1 MLHILFCLLSKDYN
15 KTNLQF
21 KNLKLLTMNQLK
33 RLLLRKCKSIS
44 FLILLQLFVI
54 AASAQIK
61 VSGKVT
67 GPDGKGVPSAS
78 VSIRNTTFGA
88 ATDADGMYSITADL
102 KPATYTID
110 YTGVGYKS
118 KEQSLIV
125 NNSVAYTS
133 DIQLSEDALKMDE
146 VVVIGSSLKQ
156 SRKELGNTVNSVSA
170 KQLINTGSGNLSAAL
185 QGKVP
190 GAQITQTSGDPSGG
204 ISIRMRGTST
214 IKGSSE
220 PLYVIDGVI
229 VSNATTN
236 VTNLNVGAGA
246 SAELGTN
253 RMADINPN
261 DIEKIDI
268 IPGASA
274 SAIYGSRAS
283 NGVVLITTKTGKAGQ
298 LKIDFG
304 TSLISNSLR
313 KKVYI
318 STYGKQFGYAA
329 LRLGNISNAGGPPT
343 YTGATTTYT
352 RPDGQ
357 VRILATDLVDVTRYD
372 YQDNIFQKGMGTD
385 NYISLSGGSEK
396 TKYYFSGGYY
406 KNEGIIKNTD
416 FRRFN
421 FKTRVEQTINK
432 YLTIIGGI
440 AYTNSFSNEKPN
452 GNVFWSPINS
462 INITNNLYDITQRDA
477 AGNLKN
483 VEPTRVNPLSVVED
497 MSLTQ
502 SVNRTISD
510 IQVKIKP
517 FKGLSIDYILGI
529 DNFSQEGRNLIERY
543 PYIAA
548 QEGLGYVASALVN
561 TFLINN
567 DVNISYQTK
576 FKTISSLTTAGF
588 NHQYQKIT
596 GLFNEGRDLLNG
608 ITTINGAAVKLDPRY
623 VLDQRQIF
631 GGFLQQTFGYK
642 NVFFLT
648 AAGRIDGSTSFPQ
661 DTRTYF
667 YPKVSASWSISDM
680 DFWKDLTNSWFNS
693 ARVRAS
699 WGVAGNLSGIGSYD
713 RFSNYLSSNIN
724 GIATYNANTALGNG
738 LVVPERSSEFEFGT
752 DLSFFNNKL
761 GLVFTVYNKKIV
773 DNSLLVDRV
782 LAPSSGGST
791 RTENVGNLTNK
802 GWELGVTATPVSGK
816 NFNWTLFGSVNR
828 NKNLVTASSQVSP
841 VALANAG
848 GSPSVILAGYPVGVF
863 YGNYF
868 ERDAQGNLAL
878 DAGGRPIASVNNP
891 TAKVLLRKAL
901 GDPNPDWVIS
911 LNNSFEYKKLSFSFL
926 FDGALGQEVFNA
938 DRRTRQGVGI
948 GDYSEKEIKGLLPR
962 GYIFSIYNTEE
973 WRIESGS
980 YIKLREIALSYQLP
994 SFAKFIK
1001 SSSISLIGRNLV
1013 SFDDYDGY
1021 DPETN
1026 AGGNSSV
1033 LRGIDFGNVPIPKT
1047 FQLSFRAS
1055 F

>member
-1 MLHILFCLLSKDYN
+1 M
-15 KTNLQF
+15 
-21 KNLKLLTMNQLK
+21 KNLLWLGQGRWKAF
-33 RLLLRKCKSIS
+33 S
-44 FLILLQLFVI
+44 FLLFLQL
-54 AASAQIK
+54 AALLVTAQIR
-61 VSGKVT
+61 VTGKVT
-67 GPDGKGVPSAS
+67 DAAGKGIPSIS
-78 VSIRNTTFGA
+78 VIVRNTTIGTV
-88 ATDADGMYSITADL
+88 TDAIGNYDLSATL
-102 KPATYTID
+102 KPGTYVLDFTGVGFKSAEQALEIGTAAAYTID
-110 YTGVGYKS
+110 AK
-118 KEQSLIV
+118 
-125 NNSVAYTS
+125 
-133 DIQLSEDALKMDE
+133 LSEDALKMDE

-156 SRKELGNTVNSVSA
+156 SRKQLGNTVNSVSA
-170 KQLINTGSGNLSAAL
+170 KQLANTGSGNLTAAL

-190 GAQITQTSGDPSGG
+190 GAQISQTSGDPSGG

-236 VTNLNVGAGA
+236 VTNLNVPAGA
-246 SAELGTN
+246 SAEIGTN
-253 RMADINPN
+253 RLADINPN
-261 DIEKIDI
+261 DIEKIDV

-298 LKIDFG
+298 VKIDFS
-304 TSLISNSLR
+304 TSLITNALR

-318 STYGKQFGYAA
+318 TTYGKQFGYAA

-343 YTGATTTYT
+343 YNGATITYT

-372 YQDNIFQKGMGTD
+372 YQDEIFQKGLGTD

-396 TKYYFSGGYY
+396 TKYYFSGGFY
-406 KNEGIIKNTD
+406 KNEGIIKGTD
-416 FRRFN
+416 FKRFN
-421 FKTRVEQTINK
+421 FKTRIEQTINK
-432 YLTIIGGI
+432 YITIIGGI
-440 AYTNSFSNEKPN
+440 GYTNSFSNEKPN

-477 AGNLKN
+477 AGNLKG
-483 VEPTRVNPLSVVED
+483 VEPTRVNPLSVIED

-502 SVNRTISD
+502 SVSRTISD

-517 FKGLSIDYILGI
+517 AKGLSIDYILGI
-529 DNFSQEGRNLIERY
+529 DNFSQEGNNLIERY
-543 PYIAA
+543 PYISA
-548 QEGLGYVASALVN
+548 QEGLGYVSSALVN

-576 FKTISSLTTAGF
+576 FKTISSLTTVGF

-608 ITTINGAAVKLDPRY
+608 ITSINGAAVRLDPRY
-623 VLDQRQIF
+623 TYDQRQIF
-631 GGFLQQTFGYK
+631 GGFVQQTFGYK
-642 NVFFLT
+642 NIFYLT

-667 YPKVSASWSISDM
+667 YPKLSGSWSISDM
-680 DFWKDLTNSWFNS
+680 EFWKKSENNWFTS

-699 WGVAGNLSGIGSYD
+699 WGLAGNLSGIGSYD
-713 RFSNYLSSNIN
+713 RFSTYLSGSIN
-724 GIATYNANTALGNG
+724 GIATYNVNTSLGNEF
-738 LVVPERSSEFEFGT
+738 VEPERSSELEFGT
-752 DLSFFNNKL
+752 DLSFLNNKL

-791 RTENVGNLTNK
+791 RVENVGNLTNK
-802 GWELGVTATPVSGK
+802 GWELGITANPVSGK
-816 NFNWTLFGSVNR
+816 NFNWSLFASI
-828 NKNLVTASSQVSP
+828 NKNENLVTASSQVSP
-841 VALANAG
+841 VALANNG
-848 GSPSVILAGYPVGVF
+848 GSPSVILAGQPLGVF

-868 ERDAQGNLAL
+868 ERDAAGNLLL
-878 DAGGRPIASVNNP
+878 DAGGRPIAAVNNP
-891 TAKVLLRKAL
+891 TQKVLLRKAL
-901 GDPNPDWVIS
+901 GDPNPDWVVSFSNS
-911 LNNSFEYKKLSFSFL
+911 LEYKKISFGFL
-926 FDGALGQEVFNA
+926 LDGALGQQVFNA

-948 GDYSEKEIKGLLPR
+948 GDYAEKEAKGLLPR

-973 WRIESGS
+973 WRVESGS
-980 YIKLREIALSYQLP
+980 YVKLREISLAYQLP

-1001 SSSISLIGRNLV
+1001 SSSISLVGRNLV
-1013 SFDDYDGY
+1013 SWDTYDGY

-1026 AGGNSSV
+1026 AGGNSAV

-1047 FQLSFRAS
+1047 FQLTFRAS

>member
-1 MLHILFCLLSKDYN
+1 
-15 KTNLQF
+15 
-21 KNLKLLTMNQLK
+21 MNQLQ
-33 RLLLRKCKSIS
+33 RLLLWKCRRIS
-44 FLILLQLFVI
+44 FIILLQLFAL
-54 AASAQIK
+54 AAISQIK
-61 VSGKVT
+61 ISGKVT
-67 GPDGKGVPSAS
+67 GADGKGIPSAS
-78 VSIRNTTFGA
+78 VAILNTEIGA
-88 ATDADGMYSITADL
+88 ATDADGFYSINANL
-102 KPATYTID
+102 KPGTYRIEFS
-110 YTGVGYKS
+110 GVGFKS
-118 KEQSLIV
+118 KEQSI
-125 NNSVAYTS
+125 NIGNSAAYTS
-133 DIQLSEDALKMDE
+133 DVQLSDDALKMDE

-156 SRKELGNTVNSVSA
+156 SRKQLGNTVNSVSS
-170 KQLINTGSGNLSAAL
+170 KQLSNTGSGNLSASL

-229 VSNATTN
+229 ISNATTN

-253 RMADINPN
+253 RLADINPN

-298 LKIDFG
+298 FKIDFG
-304 TSLISNSLR
+304 TSLISNALR

-357 VRILATDLVDVTRYD
+357 TRILATDLVDVTRYD
-372 YQDNIFQKGMGTD
+372 YQDHIFDNGLGTD

-421 FKTRVEQTINK
+421 FKSRVEQTVNK
-432 YLTIIGGI
+432 WLTIIGGV

-483 VEPTRVNPLSVVED
+483 VEPTRVNPLSVIED

-567 DVNISYQTK
+567 DVNISYEAK
-576 FKTISSLTTAGF
+576 FKSISSLTTAGF

-623 VLDQRQIF
+623 TLDQRQIF

-642 NVFFLT
+642 NIFFLT

-667 YPKVSASWSISDM
+667 YPKLSASWSISDM
-680 DFWKDLTNSWFNS
+680 DFWKNMKSSWINS
-693 ARVRAS
+693 ARIRAS
-699 WGVAGNLSGIGSYD
+699 WGLAGNLTGIGSYD
-713 RFSNYLSSNIN
+713 RFSTYLSSNIN
-724 GIATYNANTALGNG
+724 GIATYNVNTALGNG
-738 LVVPERSSEFEFGT
+738 LVEPERSSEFEFGT
-752 DLSFFNNKL
+752 DLSFLNNKL

-773 DNSLLVDRV
+773 DNSLLVDRI

-802 GWELGVTATPVSGK
+802 GWELGLTATPISGK
-816 NFNWTLFGSVNR
+816 NFNWNIFGSVNR
-828 NKNLVTASSQVSP
+828 NTNLVTASSQVTP

-848 GSPSVILAGYPVGVF
+848 GSPSVILAGQPVGVF

-868 ERDAQGNLAL
+868 ERDGSGNLTL

-891 TAKVLLRKAL
+891 TAKALLRKAL

-911 LNNSFEYKKLSFSFL
+911 MNNSFEYKKLSFSFL
-926 FDGALGQEVFNA
+926 LDGALGQEVFNA

-948 GDYSEKEIKGLLPR
+948 GDYSEREIKGLLPR

-973 WRIESGS
+973 WRVESGS

-1001 SSSISLIGRNLV
+1001 SSSISLVGRNLI

-1047 FQLSFRAS
+1047 FQISFRAS

>member
-1 MLHILFCLLSKDYN
+1 
-15 KTNLQF
+15 
-21 KNLKLLTMNQLK
+21 MNQLK
-33 RLLLRKCKSIS
+33 RLLLWKCRRIS
-44 FLILLQLFVI
+44 FIFLLQLFAL
-54 AASAQIK
+54 AAISQIK
-61 VSGKVT
+61 ISGKVT
-67 GPDGKGVPSAS
+67 GADGKGIPSAS
-78 VSIRNTTFGA
+78 VTIRNTTVGT
-88 ATDADGMYSITADL
+88 ATDANGMYSINTDL
-102 KPATYTID
+102 KTGTYTIEFS
-110 YTGVGYKS
+110 GVGFKS
-118 KEQSLIV
+118 KEQSLSV
-125 NNSVAYTS
+125 GNNAAYTS
-133 DIQLSEDALKMDE
+133 DVQLSEDVLKMDE

-156 SRKELGNTVNSVSA
+156 SRKQLGNTVNSVSA
-170 KQLINTGSGNLSAAL
+170 KQLANTGSGNLSASL

-204 ISIRMRGTST
+204 VSIRMRGTST

-246 SAELGTN
+246 SAEIGTN
-253 RMADINPN
+253 RLADINPN
-261 DIEKIDI
+261 DIEKIDV

-298 LKIDFG
+298 FKIDFG
-304 TSLISNSLR
+304 TSLISNALR

-343 YTGATTTYT
+343 YTGATITYT

-372 YQDNIFQKGMGTD
+372 YQDNIFQKGLGTD

-421 FKTRVEQTINK
+421 FKTRIEQTINK

-452 GNVFWSPINS
+452 GNVFWSPINAV
-462 INITNNLYDITQRDA
+462 NITNNLYDITQRDA

-483 VEPTRVNPLSVVED
+483 VEPTRVNPLSVIED

-529 DNFSQEGRNLIERY
+529 DNFSQEGRNLIKRY
-543 PYIAA
+543 PYISA

-567 DVNISYQTK
+567 DVNISYQAK
-576 FKTISSLTTAGF
+576 FKTISTLTTVGF

-608 ITTINGAAVKLDPRY
+608 ITTINGAAVRLDPRY
-623 VLDQRQIF
+623 TFDQRQIF
-631 GGFLQQTFGYK
+631 GGFVQQTFGYK
-642 NVFFLT
+642 NIFFLT
-648 AAGRIDGSTSFPQ
+648 AAGRIDGSTSFPK

-667 YPKVSASWSISDM
+667 YPKVSGSWSISDM
-680 DFWKDLTNSWFNS
+680 EFWKNMKNSWFNS
-693 ARVRAS
+693 ARLRAS
-699 WGVAGNLSGIGSYD
+699 WGLAGNLSGIGSYD
-713 RFSNYLSSNIN
+713 RFSTYLSSSIN
-724 GIATYNANTALGNG
+724 GIATYNVNTALGNG
-738 LVVPERSSEFEFGT
+738 LVEPERSSEFEFGT
-752 DLSFFNNKL
+752 DLSFLNNKL
-761 GLVFTVYNKKIV
+761 GLVFTVYKKKIV
-773 DNSLLVDRV
+773 DNSLLVDRI

-802 GWELGVTATPVSGK
+802 GWELGMTATPISGK
-816 NFNWTLFGSVNR
+816 NFNWNIFGSVNR
-828 NKNLVTASSQVSP
+828 NKNLVTASSQVTP

-848 GSPSVILAGYPVGVF
+848 GSPSVILAGQPVGVF

-868 ERDAQGNLAL
+868 ERDGNGNLSL
-878 DAGGRPIASVNNP
+878 DAGGRPIAAVNNP
-891 TAKVLLRKAL
+891 TAKALLRKAL

-911 LNNSFEYKKLSFSFL
+911 MNNSFEYKKLSFSFL
-926 FDGALGQEVFNA
+926 LDGALGQEVFNA

-948 GDYSEKEIKGLLPR
+948 GDYSEKEAKGLLPR

-973 WRIESGS
+973 WRVESGS

-1001 SSSISLIGRNLV
+1001 SSSISLIGRNLI
-1013 SFDDYDGY
+1013 SWDDYDGY

-1047 FQLSFRAS
+1047 FQISFKAS

>member
-1 MLHILFCLLSKDYN
+1 
-15 KTNLQF
+15 
-21 KNLKLLTMNQLK
+21 MNQLQ
-33 RLLLRKCKSIS
+33 RLWLWKCRSIS
-44 FLILLQLFVI
+44 FVILLQLFAL
-54 AASAQIK
+54 AATAQIK
-61 VSGKVT
+61 ISGKVT
-67 GPDGKGVPSAS
+67 GPDGKGIPS
-78 VSIRNTTFGA
+78 VSVTVRNTTVGT
-88 ATDADGMYSITADL
+88 ATDADGLYSINTDL
-102 KPATYTID
+102 KPGSYTID
-110 YTGVGYKS
+110 FTGIGFRS
-118 KEQSLIV
+118 KEQSLNV
-125 NNSVAYTS
+125 SSGATYTS
-133 DIQLSEDALKMDE
+133 DAQLVEDALKMDE

-156 SRKELGNTVNSVSA
+156 SRKQLGNTVNSVNA
-170 KQLINTGSGNLSAAL
+170 KQLANTGSGNLSAAL
-185 QGKVP
+185 QGKVS

-229 VSNATTN
+229 VSNTTTN
-236 VTNLNVGAGA
+236 VTNLNVPAGA
-246 SAELGTN
+246 SAEIGTN

-261 DIEKIDI
+261 DIEKIDV

-283 NGVVLITTKTGKAGQ
+283 NGVVLITTKTGKSGQ
-298 LKIDFG
+298 LKIDFS
-304 TSLISNSLR
+304 TSVISNSLR

-318 STYGKQFGYAA
+318 STYGKQYGYAA

-343 YTGATTTYT
+343 YTGATISYT

-357 VRILATDLVDVTRYD
+357 TRTLATDLVDVTRYD
-372 YQDNIFQKGMGTD
+372 YQDDIFQKGLGTD
-385 NYISLSGGSEK
+385 NYISLAGGSDK

-406 KNEGIIKNTD
+406 KNEGIVKGTD

-421 FKTRVEQTINK
+421 FKARIEQTINK

-440 AYTNSFSNEKPN
+440 GYTNSFSNEKPN

-462 INITNNLYDITQRDA
+462 INITNNLYDIKQRDA
-477 AGNLKN
+477 AGNLKG
-483 VEPTRVNPLSVVED
+483 VEPTRVNPLSVIED

-502 SVNRTISD
+502 QVNRTISD

-543 PYIAA
+543 PYISA
-548 QEGLGYVASALVN
+548 QEGLGYASSALVN

-567 DVNISYQTK
+567 DVNISYQAK
-576 FKTISSLTTAGF
+576 FNTISSLTTVGF
-588 NHQYQKIT
+588 NHQYQRIT

-608 ITTINGAAVKLDPRY
+608 ITTVNGAAVQLPQRY
-623 VLDQRQIF
+623 SLDQRQIF

-642 NVFFLT
+642 SIFFLT

-667 YPKVSASWSISDM
+667 YPKVSGSWSISDM
-680 DFWKDLTNSWFNS
+680 GFWKEKPMKWFNS
-693 ARVRAS
+693 ARLRAS
-699 WGVAGNLSGIGSYD
+699 WGLAGNLSGIGSYS
-713 RFSNYLSSNIN
+713 RFSVYNPNFIN
-724 GIATYNANTALGNG
+724 GIATYNINTDLGNEF
-738 LVVPERSSEFEFGT
+738 VEPERSSEFEFGT
-752 DLSFFNNKL
+752 DLSFLNNRL

-773 DNSLLVDRV
+773 DNSLLVDRI

-791 RTENVGNLTNK
+791 RVENVGNLTNK
-802 GWELGVTATPVSGK
+802 GWELGVTGTPVSGK
-816 NFNWTLFGSVNR
+816 NFSWNIFGSINR

-841 VALANAG
+841 VALANNG
-848 GSPSVILAGYPVGVF
+848 GSPSVILAGQPLGVF

-868 ERDAQGNLAL
+868 VRDAAGNLSL
-878 DAGGRPIASVNNP
+878 DAGGRPIAAVNNP

-901 GDPNPDWVIS
+901 GDPNPDWVVS
-911 LNNSFEYKKLSFSFL
+911 LSNSFEYKKLSFSFL
-926 FDGALGQEVFNA
+926 LDGALGQEVFNA

-948 GDYSEKEIKGLLPR
+948 GDYSEKEAKGLLPR
-962 GYIFSIYNTEE
+962 GYIFSIYATEE
-973 WRIESGS
+973 WRVESGS
-980 YIKLREIALSYQLP
+980 YVKLRELALSYQLP
-994 SFAKFIK
+994 AFAKFIK
-1001 SSSISLIGRNLV
+1001 SSSLSLVGRNLI
-1013 SFDDYDGY
+1013 SWDSYDGY

-1026 AGGNSSV
+1026 AGGNSAV
-1033 LRGIDFGNVPIPKT
+1033 LRGIDFGNVPIPRT
-1047 FQLSFRAS
+1047 IQLTFRAS

>member
-1 MLHILFCLLSKDYN
+1 M
-15 KTNLQF
+15 
-21 KNLKLLTMNQLK
+21 KNLLWVRQ
-33 RLLLRKCKSIS
+33 RKCKSLS
-44 FLILLQLFVI
+44 FVLLLQLVSVMTI
-54 AASAQIK
+54 AQ
-61 VSGKVT
+61 VRVT
-67 GPDGKGVPSAS
+67 GQVTGAEGNGLSSIS
-78 VSIRNTTFGA
+78 VKLLNSNTGA
-88 ATDADGMYSITADL
+88 ATDENGNYSFST
-102 KPATYTID
+102 
-110 YTGVGYKS
+110 
-118 KEQSLIV
+118 
-125 NNSVAYTS
+125 
-133 DIQLSEDALKMDE
+133 QLSPGNYILEFSGIGFKTKEEPLVVGSAASYTVNTSLGIDALGLDE
-146 VVVIGSSLKQ
+146 VVVIGSSLRQ
-156 SRKELGNTVNSVSA
+156 SRKQLGNTVNSVSA
-170 KQLINTGSGNLSAAL
+170 KQLANTGSGNLSASL

-229 VSNATTN
+229 VSNSTTN
-236 VTNLNVGAGA
+236 VTNLNVAAGA
-246 SAELGTN
+246 SAEIGTN
-253 RMADINPN
+253 RLADINPN
-261 DIEKIDI
+261 DIEKIDV

-304 TSLISNSLR
+304 TSIISNSLR

-329 LRLGNISNAGGPPT
+329 LRLGNISDARPPA
-343 YTGATTTYT
+343 YTGASTTYT
-352 RPDGQ
+352 RSDGQ

-372 YQDNIFQKGMGTD
+372 YQDQIFQKGLGTD

-421 FKTRVEQTINK
+421 FKARVEQTVNDYI
-432 YLTIIGGI
+432 TVIGGL
-440 AYTNSFSNEKPN
+440 AYTNSFSHEKPN

-462 INITNNLYDITQRDA
+462 VNITNNLYNIEERDA
-477 AGNLKN
+477 AGNLKG

-497 MSLTQ
+497 MELTQ
-502 SVNRTISD
+502 QVNRTISD
-510 IQVKIKP
+510 VQVKIKP
-517 FKGLSIDYILGI
+517 LRGLSIDYILGI
-529 DNFSQEGRNLIERY
+529 DNFSQEGINLIKKY

-548 QEGLGYVASALVN
+548 QEGLGYASSALVN

-567 DVNISYQTK
+567 DVNVSYQTK
-576 FKTISSLTTAGF
+576 FNAFSSLTTVGF
-588 NHQYQKIT
+588 NHQYQKVS
-596 GLFNEGRDLLNG
+596 GLFNEGRDLLPG

-623 VLDQRQIF
+623 TYDQRQVF
-631 GGFLQQTFGYK
+631 GGFVQQTFGYK

-648 AAGRIDGSTSFPQ
+648 GAGRSDGSTSFPQ

-667 YPKVSASWSISDM
+667 YPKVSGSWSVSDM
-680 DFWKDLTNSWFNS
+680 DFWKNMKNSWFNS

-699 WGVAGNLSGIGSYD
+699 WGLAGNLTGIGSYD
-713 RFSNYLSSNIN
+713 RFSTYLSGSIN
-724 GIATYNANTALGNG
+724 GVAAYNVNTGLGNEF
-738 LVVPERSSEFEFGT
+738 VEPERSSEFEYGA
-752 DLSFFNNKL
+752 DLSFLNNKL

-791 RTENVGNLTNK
+791 KVENVGNLTNK
-802 GWELGVTATPVSGK
+802 GWELGITATPVSGK
-816 NFNWTLFGSVNR
+816 DFTWSLFGSVNK

-841 VALANAG
+841 IALANAG
-848 GSPSVILAGYPVGVF
+848 GSTSVILAGQPVGVF

-868 ERDAQGNLAL
+868 ERDDAGNLLL
-878 DAGGRPIASVNNP
+878 DAAGRPIAAVTTSK
-891 TAKVLLRKAL
+891 ALLRQVL
-901 GDPNPDWVIS
+901 GDPNPDWVVS
-911 LNNSFEYKKLSFSFL
+911 LNNSFGYKKFSFSFL

-938 DRRTRQGVGI
+938 DKRTRQGVGI
-948 GDYSEKEIKGLLPR
+948 GDYSEREIKGELPR
-962 GYIFSIYNTEE
+962 GYIFAIYNTEE
-973 WRIESGS
+973 WRVESGS
-980 YIKLREIALSYQLP
+980 YIKLREISLSYELP

-1001 SSSISLIGRNLV
+1001 SSSLSVIGRNLV
-1013 SFDDYDGY
+1013 SWDDYDGY

-1033 LRGIDFGNVPIPKT
+1033 LRGIDFGNVPIPRT
-1047 FQLSFRAS
+1047 FQVSFRAS

>member
-1 MLHILFCLLSKDYN
+1 
-15 KTNLQF
+15 
-21 KNLKLLTMNQLK
+21 MNQLQ
-33 RLLLRKCKSIS
+33 RLLLWKCRRIS
-44 FLILLQLFVI
+44 FIFLLQLFAL
-54 AASAQIK
+54 AATSQIK
-61 VSGKVT
+61 ISGKVT
-67 GPDGKGVPSAS
+67 GADGKGIPSAS
-78 VSIRNTTFGA
+78 VAILNTAYGT
-88 ATDADGMYSITADL
+88 ATDADGVYSINANL
-102 KPATYTID
+102 KPGTYRIEFS
-110 YTGVGYKS
+110 GVGFKN
-118 KEQSLIV
+118 KEQSLSIGS
-125 NNSVAYTS
+125 NTAYTS

-156 SRKELGNTVNSVSA
+156 SRKELGNTVNSVNS
-170 KQLINTGSGNLSAAL
+170 KQLANTGSGNLSASL

-229 VSNATTN
+229 ISNATTN

-253 RMADINPN
+253 RLADINPN
-261 DIEKIDI
+261 DIDKIDI

-298 LKIDFG
+298 FKIDFG
-304 TSLISNSLR
+304 TSLISNALR

-372 YQDNIFQKGMGTD
+372 YQDQIFDKGLGTD

-416 FRRFN
+416 FRRYN
-421 FKTRVEQTINK
+421 FKTRIEQTVNK

-483 VEPTRVNPLSVVED
+483 VEPTRVNPLSVIED

-517 FKGLSIDYILGI
+517 FKGLSIDYIVGI
-529 DNFSQEGRNLIERY
+529 DNFSQEGRNLIKRY

-567 DVNISYQTK
+567 DVNISYQAK
-576 FKTISSLTTAGF
+576 FKTISSLTTVGF

-608 ITTINGAAVKLDPRY
+608 ITTINGAAVRLDPRY
-623 VLDQRQIF
+623 TSDQRQIF
-631 GGFLQQTFGYK
+631 GGFVQQTFGYK
-642 NVFFLT
+642 NIFFLT
-648 AAGRIDGSTSFPQ
+648 AAGRIDGSTSFPK

-667 YPKVSASWSISDM
+667 YPKLSGSWSISDM
-680 DFWKDLTNSWFNS
+680 DFWKNMKSSWFNA
-693 ARVRAS
+693 ARLRAS
-699 WGVAGNLSGIGSYD
+699 WGLAGNLSGIGSYD
-713 RFSNYLSSNIN
+713 RFSTYLSSNIN

-738 LVVPERSSEFEFGT
+738 LVEPERSSEFEFGT
-752 DLSFFNNKL
+752 DLSFLNNKL

-773 DNSLLVDRV
+773 DNSLLVDRI

-802 GWELGVTATPVSGK
+802 GWELGLTAMPISGK
-816 NFNWTLFGSVNR
+816 NFNWNIFGSVNR
-828 NKNLVTASSQVSP
+828 NTNLVTASSQVTP

-868 ERDAQGNLAL
+868 ERDGSGNLSL
-878 DAGGRPIASVNNP
+878 DAGGRPIAAVNNP
-891 TAKVLLRKAL
+891 TAKALLRKAL

-911 LNNSFEYKKLSFSFL
+911 MNNSFEYKKLSFSFL

-948 GDYSEKEIKGLLPR
+948 GDYSEKEIKGQIPR

-973 WRIESGS
+973 WRVESGS
-980 YIKLREIALSYQLP
+980 YIKLRELALSYQLP

-1001 SSSISLIGRNLV
+1001 SSSISLIGRNLI
-1013 SFDDYDGY
+1013 SFDNYDGY

-1047 FQLSFRAS
+1047 FQVSFRAS

>member
-1 MLHILFCLLSKDYN
+1 M
-15 KTNLQF
+15 
-21 KNLKLLTMNQLK
+21 
-33 RLLLRKCKSIS
+33 
-44 FLILLQLFVI
+44 LQLFAL
-54 AASAQIK
+54 AATSQIK
-61 VSGKVT
+61 ISGKVT
-67 GPDGKGVPSAS
+67 GADGKGIPSAS
-78 VSIRNTTFGA
+78 VAILNTAIGA
-88 ATDADGMYSITADL
+88 ATDADGVYSINANL
-102 KPATYTID
+102 KPGTYRIEFS
-110 YTGVGYKS
+110 GVGFKS
-118 KEQSLIV
+118 KEQSLSIG
-125 NNSVAYTS
+125 SGITYTADVRLS
-133 DIQLSEDALKMDE
+133 DDALKMDE

-156 SRKELGNTVNSVSA
+156 SRKQLGNTVNSVNS
-170 KQLINTGSGNLSAAL
+170 KQLSNTGSGNLSASL

-229 VSNATTN
+229 ISNATTN

-246 SAELGTN
+246 SAEIGTN
-253 RMADINPN
+253 RLADINPN

-298 LKIDFG
+298 FKIDFG
-304 TSLISNSLR
+304 TSLISNALR

-372 YQDNIFQKGMGTD
+372 YQDQIFDKGLGTD

-421 FKTRVEQTINK
+421 FKTRVEQTVNK

-462 INITNNLYDITQRDA
+462 VNITNNLYDITQRDA

-483 VEPTRVNPLSVVED
+483 VEPTRVNPLSVIED

-567 DVNISYQTK
+567 DVNISYQAK
-576 FKTISSLTTAGF
+576 FKSISSLTTAGF

-623 VLDQRQIF
+623 TFDQRQIF

-642 NVFFLT
+642 NIFFLT

-667 YPKVSASWSISDM
+667 YPKLSGSWSISDM
-680 DFWKDLTNSWFNS
+680 DFWKNMKSSWINS
-693 ARVRAS
+693 ARIRAS
-699 WGVAGNLSGIGSYD
+699 WGLAGNLSGIGSYD
-713 RFSNYLSSNIN
+713 RFSTYLSSNIN
-724 GIATYNANTALGNG
+724 GIATYNVNTALGNG
-738 LVVPERSSEFEFGT
+738 LVEPERSSEFEFGT
-752 DLSFFNNKL
+752 DLSFLNNKL

-773 DNSLLVDRV
+773 DNSLLVDRI

-802 GWELGVTATPVSGK
+802 GWELGLTATPISGK
-816 NFNWTLFGSVNR
+816 NFNWNIFGSVNR
-828 NKNLVTASSQVSP
+828 NKNLVTASSQVTP

-848 GSPSVILAGYPVGVF
+848 GSPSVILAGQPVGVF

-868 ERDAQGNLAL
+868 ERDGSGNLTL
-878 DAGGRPIASVNNP
+878 DAGGRPIAAVNNP
-891 TAKVLLRKAL
+891 TAKALLRKAL

-911 LNNSFEYKKLSFSFL
+911 MNNSFEYKKLSFSFL
-926 FDGALGQEVFNA
+926 LDGALGQEVFNA

-973 WRIESGS
+973 WRVESGS

-1001 SSSISLIGRNLV
+1001 SSSISLIGRNLI

-1047 FQLSFRAS
+1047 FQISFRAS